1 MTPWLSISLVAF
13 DGTLIVLGRVLCSEV
28 SFYNNALEAVKRGR
42 SLLVA
47 ANVPY
52 KRPED
57 FLCEM
62 VKTDAHMDKV
72 QFFLRER
79 DFVLPAPR
87 PPFFCGCWVRCEARL
102 VQCEVQLLV

>member
-1 MTPWLSISLVAF
+1 MGAKMCDDAW
-13 DGTLIVLGRVLCSEV
+13 LIVFHNGLSLCWFNIFAFRSEV

-42 SLLVA
+42 SKLVA

-72 QFFLRER
+72 LI
-79 DFVLPAPR
+79 DSVS
-87 PPFFCGCWVRCEARL
+87 GCRCM
-102 VQCEVQLLV
+102 VF